1 MACNENCITLEQ
13 LYNLLD
19 TYDFSSNVVPTGARV
34 TIGLNTYNTYFDS
47 SSGKGTGAWEG
58 WAISNGANGTVNRL
72 GKFGVYYDPSDTDFN
87 ISKVDTVGGQK
98 SNTLTTTEL
107 PAHTH
112 SHGVPSHSHPV
123 TDNGHSHS
131 AGVTAAL
138 ASTTM
143 SGAGGTTATVNSSGY
158 SITLNKQ
165 QMRIEDSV
173 APTNPKTFE
182 VFVPTVD
189 KQAYAGLTDGTT
201 NVSVSGSG
209 TVTLS
214 NHTHPLTLNHAHSV
228 SLSTS
233 TTGISVGNNNTESLG
248 VTSSAGLGQPFTNL
262 PPYIVEIP
270 VEKIA

>member
-1 MACNENCITLEQ
+1 MACNENYITLEQ
-13 LYNLLD
+13 FYNLLD
-19 TYDFSSNVVPTGARV
+19 NYSFEGNSIPIGARV
-34 TIGLNTYNTYFDS
+34 TVGLSDYTQYFDS
-47 SSGKGTGAWEG
+47 SGLGSDRWTG
-58 WAISNGANGTVNRL
+58 WAVSNGNNGTVNRL
-72 GKFGVYYDPSDTDFN
+72 GRFSAFYKSTDSDFN
-87 ISKVDTVGGQK
+87 TIDSVGGQK
-98 SNTLTTTEL
+98 TNTLTTTEL

-248 VTSSAGLGQPFTNL
+248 VTNSAGLGQPFTNL
-262 PPYIVEIP
+262 PPYIVEVP